1 MDWESATTK
10 DDGTLSIP
18 GRWLLLHYYE
28 ALNILFRMENAL
40 RVFVYVVL
48 KNHFHERWEQTNIKT
63 TDDEQT
69 TIASAA
75 SKRQAQAR
83 GFGYLGY
90 EIASPLMY
98 LNSGE
103 LTNLICSDAYWTLF
117 KPFFRGKKD
126 IMKNKLDE
134 IGTVRNALAHFR
146 PIKYDD
152 IELIKQNI
160 KHAFAGIEQCL
171 TEMTQTPQPIPS
183 NTEGE
188 WYKSLMTLGSSHC
201 AVQLFQNSSE
211 KWVRCEITYTCATV
225 REASGARVRRL
236 LVTRLITPAI
246 IKSFPELARHCTF
259 VTEYVSPSALSA
271 DKKVTVG
278 KQVGLIFSKSTVVER
293 HVEIAS
299 QLRDVLT
306 KIEGEMELVQ
316 SDNLARGQLIDLVR
330 ILSRF
335 EEREG
340 GRGFWKTTTDNLK
353 CEFGENDP
361 PEYWGNIGLFES
373 DFIAGAVRYP
383 WMPSDISKEDEIPF

>member
-10 DDGTLSIP
+10 DDVTLSIP

-152 IELIKQNI
+152 IEL
-160 KHAFAGIEQCL
+160 
-171 TEMTQTPQPIPS
+171 S
-183 NTEGE
+183 
-188 WYKSLMTLGSSHC
+188 
-201 AVQLFQNSSE
+201 
-211 KWVRCEITYTCATV
+211 
-225 REASGARVRRL
+225 
-236 LVTRLITPAI
+236 
-246 IKSFPELARHCTF
+246 
-259 VTEYVSPSALSA
+259 SALP
-271 DKKVTVG
+271 K
-278 KQVGLIFSKSTVVER
+278 
-293 HVEIAS
+293 
-299 QLRDVLT
+299 
-306 KIEGEMELVQ
+306 
-316 SDNLARGQLIDLVR
+316 
-330 ILSRF
+330 
-335 EEREG
+335 
-340 GRGFWKTTTDNLK
+340 
-353 CEFGENDP
+353 
-361 PEYWGNIGLFES
+361 
-373 DFIAGAVRYP
+373 
-383 WMPSDISKEDEIPF
+383 